1 MTKSQAPT
9 PPAKAHP
16 RRRPSTRHTAS
27 RRTKP
32 NLQTIWYVI
41 FLLLWTAVALIAS
54 QFIIAYPMAW
64 LLGDAALQPL
74 WTAIYNALVY
84 LLTLVLVILVPPRL
98 YQLYQRRRTA
108 KPTSSG
114 KTTAERTATKTSAA
128 PAATTPATTNPFA
141 TNRTELG
148 FKHLPTFVDLGLA
161 PIGYIVHLVLATALT
176 SLMSLFTWFNA
187 TETQDTGFS
196 YFITGGDRFVAMIAL
211 VFIAPLAEE
220 ILMRGWLYG
229 KLRTKLKAPLAILLV
244 SLIFALLHG
253 QWNVGVTVFSLSLVL
268 CTLRE
273 ITGTIWSGIIL
284 HMLSNGI
291 AFYLLY
297 VAV

>member
-1 MTKSQAPT
+1 M
-9 PPAKAHP
+9 
-16 RRRPSTRHTAS
+16 
-27 RRTKP
+27 TKP
-32 NLQTIWYVI
+32 NPQTIWYVI
-41 FLLLWTAVALIAS
+41 FLLLWTVVALIAS

-98 YQLYQRRRTA
+98 YQLYQRHHTA
-108 KPTSSG
+108 KSTLSG
-114 KTTAERTATKTSAA
+114 KTTADQTAAKTSAA
-128 PAATTPATTNPFA
+128 PADTTPVT

-187 TETQDTGFS
+187 AETQNTGFS
-196 YFITGGDRFVAMIAL
+196 YFVTGVDRFVAMIAL
-211 VFIAPLAEE
+211 VFLAPIAEE

-297 VAV
+297 VAI

>member
-1 MTKSQAPT
+1 MIKTKTPT
-9 PPAKAHP
+9 SSDHDQ
-16 RRRPSTRHTAS
+16 STRHPATRHTTSRGSQS
-27 RRTKP
+27 RRTKLCP
-32 NLQTIWYVI
+32 QTIWYVI
-41 FLLLWTAVALIAS
+41 FLLLWTVVAIIAS
-54 QFIIAYPMAW
+54 QFLIAYPMAW
-64 LLGDAALQPL
+64 LLGDASLQPL

-98 YQLYQRRRTA
+98 YQLYQRHRSAKLATSGQTA
-108 KPTSSG
+108 
-114 KTTAERTATKTSAA
+114 AKTSTAA
-128 PAATTPATTNPFA
+128 VATTNPFA
-141 TNRTELG
+141 TNRAELG
-148 FKHLPTFVDLGLA
+148 FKHLPTFIDLGLA

-176 SLMSLFTWFNA
+176 SLMSLFTWFNPDQV
-187 TETQDTGFS
+187 QDTGFS
-196 YFITGGDRFVAMIAL
+196 YFITGGERFIAMLAL
-211 VFIAPLAEE
+211 VFVAPIAEE

-244 SLIFALLHG
+244 SLVFAALHG

-297 VAV
+297 IAL

>member
-1 MTKSQAPT
+1 MAKTKT
-9 PPAKAHP
+9 PASSDYDQ
-16 RRRPSTRHTAS
+16 STRHPTARHTTSRGSQS
-27 RRTKP
+27 RRTKLGP
-32 NLQTIWYVI
+32 QTIWYVI
-41 FLLLWTAVALIAS
+41 FLLLWTVVAIIAS
-54 QFIIAYPMAW
+54 QFLIAYPMAW
-64 LLGDAALQPL
+64 LLGDASLQPL

-98 YQLYQRRRTA
+98 YQLYQRHRSA
-108 KPTSSG
+108 KPAPSG
-114 KTTAERTATKTSAA
+114 QT
-128 PAATTPATTNPFA
+128 AATTSTAAVAATNPFA

-148 FKHLPTFVDLGLA
+148 FKHLPTFIDLGLA

-187 TETQDTGFS
+187 DQVQDTGFS
-196 YFITGGDRFVAMIAL
+196 YFITGGERFIAMLAL
-211 VFIAPLAEE
+211 VFVAPIAEE
-220 ILMRGWLYG
+220 ILMRGWLYD

-244 SLIFALLHG
+244 SLVFAALHG

-297 VAV
+297 IAL

>member
-1 MTKSQAPT
+1 MAKTKT
-9 PPAKAHP
+9 PASSSHDQ
-16 RRRPSTRHTAS
+16 STRHPAARHTTSRGPQS
-27 RRTKP
+27 RRTKLSP
-32 NLQTIWYVI
+32 QTIWYVI

-98 YQLYQRRRTA
+98 YQLYQRHRSA
-108 KPTSSG
+108 KPATSG
-114 KTTAERTATKTSAA
+114 QTAAKTSTA
-128 PAATTPATTNPFA
+128 PVATTNPFA
-141 TNRTELG
+141 TNRAELG
-148 FKHLPTFVDLGLA
+148 FKHLPTFIDLGLA

-187 TETQDTGFS
+187 DQVQDTGFS
-196 YFITGGDRFVAMIAL
+196 YFITGGERFIAMLAL
-211 VFIAPLAEE
+211 VFVAPIAEE

-229 KLRTKLKAPLAILLV
+229 KLRTKLKAPLAIFLV
-244 SLIFALLHG
+244 SLVFAALHG

-297 VAV
+297 IAL

>member
-1 MTKSQAPT
+1 
-9 PPAKAHP
+9 
-16 RRRPSTRHTAS
+16 
-27 RRTKP
+27 
-32 NLQTIWYVI
+32 
-41 FLLLWTAVALIAS
+41 
-54 QFIIAYPMAW
+54 
-64 LLGDAALQPL
+64 
-74 WTAIYNALVY
+74 
-84 LLTLVLVILVPPRL
+84 VPPRL

-108 KPTSSG
+108 KPTSSS
-114 KTTAERTATKTSAA
+114 KTTAEQTATKTSAA
-128 PAATTPATTNPFA
+128 PAATTNPFA
-141 TNRTELG
+141 TSRTELG

-161 PIGYIVHLVLATALT
+161 PIGYIVHPVLATALT
-176 SLMSLFTWFNA
+176 SFMSLFTWSNA
-187 TETQDTGFS
+187 AETQDTGFS

-211 VFIAPLAEE
+211 VFIAPIAEE

-244 SLIFALLHG
+244 SLVFALLHG

>member
-1 MTKSQAPT
+1 MAKTKTPASSDYDQSTHHPT
-9 PPAKAHP
+9 
-16 RRRPSTRHTAS
+16 TRHTTSRGSQS
-27 RRTKP
+27 RRTKLNP
-32 NLQTIWYVI
+32 QTIWYVI
-41 FLLLWTAVALIAS
+41 FLLLWTVVAIIAS

-64 LLGDAALQPL
+64 LLGDASLQPL
-74 WTAIYNALVY
+74 WTAVYNALVY

-98 YQLYQRRRTA
+98 YQLYQRHRSA
-108 KPTSSG
+108 K
-114 KTTAERTATKTSAA
+114 TATSGQTAAKTSTAA
-128 PAATTPATTNPFA
+128 VATTNPFA

-148 FKHLPTFVDLGLA
+148 FKRLPTFVDLGLA

-187 TETQDTGFS
+187 AETQNTGFS
-196 YFITGGDRFVAMIAL
+196 YFVTGVDRFVAMIAL
-211 VFIAPLAEE
+211 VFLAPIAEE

-297 VAV
+297 IAV

>member
-1 MTKSQAPT
+1 MQRPKALS
-9 PPAKAHP
+9 AK
-16 RRRPSTRHTAS
+16 TRQ
-27 RRTKP
+27 
-32 NLQTIWYVI
+32 NVWYII
-41 FLLLWTAVALIAS
+41 FLLLWTAVSLIAS
-54 QFIIAYPMAW
+54 QFILAYPMSW
-64 LLGDAALQPL
+64 LLGAQLLQPL
-74 WTAIYNALVY
+74 WTCIYNALVY
-84 LLTLVLVILVPPRL
+84 LLTLALVILVPPKV
-98 YQLYQRRRTA
+98 YQLYQRRHPNA
-108 KPTSSG
+108 S
-114 KTTAERTATKTSAA
+114 TK
-128 PAATTPATTNPFA
+128 NPFL

-148 FKHLPTFVDLGLA
+148 FKHLPTFIDIGLA

-176 SLMSLFTWFNA
+176 SFMSLFTWFNA
-187 TETQDTGFS
+187 NEAQDTGFS

-220 ILMRGWLYG
+220 IIMRGWLYG

-244 SLIFALLHG
+244 SLVFAILHG

-297 VAV
+297 VAI

>member
-1 MTKSQAPT
+1 MAKTKT
-9 PPAKAHP
+9 PASSDHDQ
-16 RRRPSTRHTAS
+16 STRHSAARRTTSHGSQS

-32 NLQTIWYVI
+32 NPQTIWYVI
-41 FLLLWTAVALIAS
+41 FLLLWTVVAIIAS
-54 QFIIAYPMAW
+54 QFLIAYPMAW
-64 LLGDAALQPL
+64 LLGDASLQPL
-74 WTAIYNALVY
+74 WTAVYNALVY

-98 YQLYQRRRTA
+98 YQLYQRHRSA
-108 KPTSSG
+108 KPATSG
-114 KTTAERTATKTSAA
+114 QTATKTSTAA
-128 PAATTPATTNPFA
+128 VATTNPFA

-148 FKHLPTFVDLGLA
+148 FKHLPTFIDLGLA

-176 SLMSLFTWFNA
+176 SLMRLFTWFNA
-187 TETQDTGFS
+187 DQVQDTGFS
-196 YFITGGDRFVAMIAL
+196 YFIAGGERFIAMLAL
-211 VFIAPLAEE
+211 VFVAPIAEE

-244 SLIFALLHG
+244 SLVFAALHG

-297 VAV
+297 IAL

>member
-1 MTKSQAPT
+1 M
-9 PPAKAHP
+9 
-16 RRRPSTRHTAS
+16 
-27 RRTKP
+27 TKP
-32 NLQTIWYVI
+32 NPQTIWYVI
-41 FLLLWTAVALIAS
+41 FLLLWTVVALIAS

-108 KPTSSG
+108 KPTSSS
-114 KTTAERTATKTSAA
+114 KTTADQTATKASAA
-128 PAATTPATTNPFA
+128 PADTTPATANPFA

-211 VFIAPLAEE
+211 VFIAPIAEE

-244 SLIFALLHG
+244 SLVFALLHG

>member
-1 MTKSQAPT
+1 M
-9 PPAKAHP
+9 
-16 RRRPSTRHTAS
+16 
-27 RRTKP
+27 TKP
-32 NLQTIWYVI
+32 NPQTIWYVI
-41 FLLLWTAVALIAS
+41 FLLLWTVVALIAS

-108 KPTSSG
+108 KPTSPS
-114 KTTAERTATKTSAA
+114 KTTAEQT
-128 PAATTPATTNPFA
+128 ATTPATTNPFA

-187 TETQDTGFS
+187 AETQDTGFS

-211 VFIAPLAEE
+211 VFIAPIAEE

-244 SLIFALLHG
+244 SLVFALLHG

>member
-1 MTKSQAPT
+1 MARPQTPT
-9 PPAKAHP
+9 PPAKTQPKRHP
-16 RRRPSTRHTAS
+16 SARRTAS
-27 RRTKP
+27 RRTKLNP
-32 NLQTIWYVI
+32 QTIWYVI
-41 FLLLWTAVALIAS
+41 FLLLWTVVALIAS

-108 KPTSSG
+108 KPTPSS
-114 KTTAERTATKTSAA
+114 KTTAEQTDTKTSAA
-128 PAATTPATTNPFA
+128 PADTAPATNPFT

-187 TETQDTGFS
+187 AETQDTGFS

-244 SLIFALLHG
+244 SLVFALLHG

>member
-1 MTKSQAPT
+1 MTKTKT
-9 PPAKAHP
+9 PASSDYDQ
-16 RRRPSTRHTAS
+16 STRHPTARHTTS
-27 RRTKP
+27 RGSQSCRTKLCP
-32 NLQTIWYVI
+32 QTIWYVI
-41 FLLLWTAVALIAS
+41 FLLLWTVVAIIAS
-54 QFIIAYPMAW
+54 QFLIAYPMAW
-64 LLGDAALQPL
+64 LLGDASLQPL
-74 WTAIYNALVY
+74 WTAVYNALVY

-98 YQLYQRRRTA
+98 YQLYQRHRSA
-108 KPTSSG
+108 K
-114 KTTAERTATKTSAA
+114 TATSGQTAAKTSTAA
-128 PAATTPATTNPFA
+128 AVATTNPFA

-148 FKHLPTFVDLGLA
+148 FKHLPTFIDLGLA

-187 TETQDTGFS
+187 DQVQDTGFS
-196 YFITGGDRFVAMIAL
+196 YFITGGERFIAMLAL
-211 VFIAPLAEE
+211 VFVAPIAEE

-244 SLIFALLHG
+244 SLVFAALHG

-268 CTLRE
+268 CALRE

-297 VAV
+297 IAL

>member
-1 MTKSQAPT
+1 MAKTKT
-9 PPAKAHP
+9 PASSDYDQ
-16 RRRPSTRHTAS
+16 STRHPTARHTTSRGSQS
-27 RRTKP
+27 RRTKLCP
-32 NLQTIWYVI
+32 QTIWYVI
-41 FLLLWTAVALIAS
+41 FLLLWTVVAIIAS
-54 QFIIAYPMAW
+54 QFLIAYPMAW
-64 LLGDAALQPL
+64 LLGDASLQPL
-74 WTAIYNALVY
+74 WTAVYNALVY

-98 YQLYQRRRTA
+98 YQLYQRRRSA
-108 KPTSSG
+108 KPATPG
-114 KTTAERTATKTSAA
+114 QTAAKTSTA
-128 PAATTPATTNPFA
+128 PVATTNPFA
-141 TNRTELG
+141 TNRAELG
-148 FKHLPTFVDLGLA
+148 FKHLPTFIDLGLA

-187 TETQDTGFS
+187 DQVQDTGFS
-196 YFITGGDRFVAMIAL
+196 YFITGGERFIAMLAL
-211 VFIAPLAEE
+211 VFVAPIAEE

-244 SLIFALLHG
+244 SLVFAALHG

-297 VAV
+297 IAL

>member
-1 MTKSQAPT
+1 MAKTKTPT
-9 PPAKAHP
+9 SSDHDQSTSHPA
-16 RRRPSTRHTAS
+16 TRHTTSRGSQS
-27 RRTKP
+27 RRTKLNP
-32 NLQTIWYVI
+32 QTIWYVI
-41 FLLLWTAVALIAS
+41 FLLLWTVVAIIAS

-64 LLGDAALQPL
+64 LLGDASLQPL
-74 WTAIYNALVY
+74 WTAVYNALVY

-98 YQLYQRRRTA
+98 YQLYQRHRSAQPATSGQTTA
-108 KPTSSG
+108 KTS
-114 KTTAERTATKTSAA
+114 TAAVATA
-128 PAATTPATTNPFA
+128 NPFA

-148 FKHLPTFVDLGLA
+148 FKHLPTFIDLGLA

-187 TETQDTGFS
+187 DQVQDTGFS
-196 YFITGGDRFVAMIAL
+196 YFITGGERFIAMLAL
-211 VFIAPLAEE
+211 VFVAPIAEE

-244 SLIFALLHG
+244 SLVFAALHG

-297 VAV
+297 IAL

>member
-1 MTKSQAPT
+1 MTKAKTPTSSDHDQSTSHPATRYTTSRGSQ
-9 PPAKAHP
+9 
-16 RRRPSTRHTAS
+16 S
-27 RRTKP
+27 RRTKLCP
-32 NLQTIWYVI
+32 QTIWYVI
-41 FLLLWTAVALIAS
+41 FLLLWTVVAIIAS
-54 QFIIAYPMAW
+54 QFLIAYPMAW
-64 LLGDAALQPL
+64 LLGDASLQPL
-74 WTAIYNALVY
+74 WTAVYNALVY

-98 YQLYQRRRTA
+98 YQLYQRHRSA
-108 KPTSSG
+108 KPATSG
-114 KTTAERTATKTSAA
+114 QTAAKTSTA
-128 PAATTPATTNPFA
+128 PVATPNPFA

-148 FKHLPTFVDLGLA
+148 FKHLPTFIDLGLA

-176 SLMSLFTWFNA
+176 SLMSLFTWFNPDQV
-187 TETQDTGFS
+187 QDTGFN
-196 YFITGGDRFVAMIAL
+196 YFITGGERFIAMLAL
-211 VFIAPLAEE
+211 VFVAPIAEE

-244 SLIFALLHG
+244 SLVFAALHG

-297 VAV
+297 IAL

>member
-1 MTKSQAPT
+1 MTKTKT
-9 PPAKAHP
+9 PASSDYDQ
-16 RRRPSTRHTAS
+16 STRHPTAQHTTS
-27 RRTKP
+27 RGSQSCRTKLCP
-32 NLQTIWYVI
+32 QTIWYVI
-41 FLLLWTAVALIAS
+41 FLLLWTVVAIIAS
-54 QFIIAYPMAW
+54 QFLIAYPMAW
-64 LLGDAALQPL
+64 LLGDASLQPL
-74 WTAIYNALVY
+74 WTAVYNALVY

-98 YQLYQRRRTA
+98 YQLYQRHRSA
-108 KPTSSG
+108 K
-114 KTTAERTATKTSAA
+114 TATSGQTAAKTSTAA
-128 PAATTPATTNPFA
+128 VATTNPFA
-141 TNRTELG
+141 TNCAELG
-148 FKHLPTFVDLGLA
+148 FKHLPTFIDLGLA

-187 TETQDTGFS
+187 DQVQDTGFS
-196 YFITGGDRFVAMIAL
+196 YFITGGERFIAMLAL
-211 VFIAPLAEE
+211 VFVAPIAEE

-244 SLIFALLHG
+244 SLVFAALHG

-297 VAV
+297 IAL

>member
-1 MTKSQAPT
+1 M
-9 PPAKAHP
+9 
-16 RRRPSTRHTAS
+16 
-27 RRTKP
+27 TKP
-32 NLQTIWYVI
+32 NPQTIWYVI

-64 LLGDAALQPL
+64 LLGDAVLQPL

-108 KPTSSG
+108 KPTSSS
-114 KTTAERTATKTSAA
+114 KTTAEQTATKASAA
-128 PAATTPATTNPFA
+128 PAATTNPFA

-187 TETQDTGFS
+187 AETQDTGFS

-211 VFIAPLAEE
+211 VFIAPIAEE

-244 SLIFALLHG
+244 SLVFALLHG

>member
-1 MTKSQAPT
+1 MTKTKTPT
-9 PPAKAHP
+9 SSDHDQ
-16 RRRPSTRHTAS
+16 STRHPATRHTTS
-27 RRTKP
+27 RGSQSCRTKLCP
-32 NLQTIWYVI
+32 QTIWYVI
-41 FLLLWTAVALIAS
+41 FLLLWTVVAIIAS
-54 QFIIAYPMAW
+54 QFLIAYPMAW
-64 LLGDAALQPL
+64 LLGDASLQPL
-74 WTAIYNALVY
+74 WTAVYNALVY

-98 YQLYQRRRTA
+98 YQLYQRHRSA
-108 KPTSSG
+108 KPATSG
-114 KTTAERTATKTSAA
+114 QTAAKTSTAA
-128 PAATTPATTNPFA
+128 VATANPFA

-148 FKHLPTFVDLGLA
+148 FKHLPTFIDLGLA

-176 SLMSLFTWFNA
+176 SLMSLFTWFNPDQV
-187 TETQDTGFS
+187 QDTGFS
-196 YFITGGDRFVAMIAL
+196 YFITGGERFIAMLAL
-211 VFIAPLAEE
+211 VFVAPIAEE

-244 SLIFALLHG
+244 SLVFAALHG

-297 VAV
+297 IAL

>member
-32 NLQTIWYVI
+32 NPQTIWYVI
-41 FLLLWTAVALIAS
+41 FLLLWTAVALIVS

-114 KTTAERTATKTSAA
+114 KATADQTAAKASAA
-128 PAATTPATTNPFA
+128 LADTKPATTNPFA

-176 SLMSLFTWFNA
+176 SLMSLFAWFNA
-187 TETQDTGFS
+187 AETQDTGFS

-211 VFIAPLAEE
+211 VFIAPIAEE

-244 SLIFALLHG
+244 SLVFALLHG

>member
-1 MTKSQAPT
+1 MAKTKTPASSDYDQSTHHPT
-9 PPAKAHP
+9 A
-16 RRRPSTRHTAS
+16 RHTTSRGSQS
-27 RRTKP
+27 RRTKLCP
-32 NLQTIWYVI
+32 QTIWYVI
-41 FLLLWTAVALIAS
+41 FLLLWTVVAIIAS
-54 QFIIAYPMAW
+54 QFLIAYPMAW
-64 LLGDAALQPL
+64 LLGDASLQPL
-74 WTAIYNALVY
+74 WTAVYNALVY

-98 YQLYQRRRTA
+98 YQLYQRHRSA
-108 KPTSSG
+108 KPATSG
-114 KTTAERTATKTSAA
+114 QTAAKTCTTAAV
-128 PAATTPATTNPFA
+128 ATTNPFA
-141 TNRTELG
+141 TNRAELG
-148 FKHLPTFVDLGLA
+148 FKHLPTFIDLGLA

-187 TETQDTGFS
+187 DQVQDTGFS

-211 VFIAPLAEE
+211 VFIAPIAEE

-244 SLIFALLHG
+244 SLVFALLHG

>member
-1 MTKSQAPT
+1 MAKHQTPT
-9 PPAKAHP
+9 PPAKIQPKRHP
-16 RRRPSTRHTAS
+16 SARRTAS
-27 RRTKP
+27 RRTKLNP
-32 NLQTIWYVI
+32 QTIWYVI
-41 FLLLWTAVALIAS
+41 FLLLWTVVALIAS

-98 YQLYQRRRTA
+98 YRLYQRRRTA
-108 KPTSSG
+108 KPTSSS
-114 KTTAERTATKTSAA
+114 KTTADPTATKTSAA
-128 PAATTPATTNPFA
+128 PAGTAPATNPFT

-244 SLIFALLHG
+244 SLVFALLHG

>member
-9 PPAKAHP
+9 PPTKTQPKRHP
-16 RRRPSTRHTAS
+16 SARRTAS
-27 RRTKP
+27 RRTKLNP
-32 NLQTIWYVI
+32 QTIWYVI

-98 YQLYQRRRTA
+98 YQLYQRHHAAKSASSSKTA
-108 KPTSSG
+108 ADQ
-114 KTTAERTATKTSAA
+114 TTVKASAA
-128 PAATTPATTNPFA
+128 PADTTPVTANPFA

-187 TETQDTGFS
+187 AETQNTGFS
-196 YFITGGDRFVAMIAL
+196 YFVTGVDRFVAMIAL
-211 VFIAPLAEE
+211 VFLAPIAEE

-244 SLIFALLHG
+244 SLVFALLHG

-297 VAV
+297 IAV